1 MRMLAAAA
9 LIPLAPTLYLTFS
22 RGALVGLAAGLI
34 ALIVLDRRRVQLVAG
49 ICAGSIGAVGALV
62 AVHSHPG
69 LTTYYRHLQI
79 QAREG
84 AQTAARMIS
93 LVPLAMG
100 SAALLAGLEARF
112 TVSRMARIAA
122 GAGMVAAALHR
133 GRHRREHSSEIR

>member
-1 MRMLAAAA
+1 MTPAHR
-9 LIPLAPTLYLTFS
+9 
-22 RGALVGLAAGLI
+22 
-34 ALIVLDRRRVQLVAG
+34 
-49 ICAGSIGAVGALV
+49 IGAIGALV

-112 TVSRMARIAA
+112 TVSRMARIVA
-122 GAGMVAAALHR
+122 GAGMATGAGATGAGTTRLR
-133 GRHRREHSSEIR
+133 TGHSSGSTRMPGSST